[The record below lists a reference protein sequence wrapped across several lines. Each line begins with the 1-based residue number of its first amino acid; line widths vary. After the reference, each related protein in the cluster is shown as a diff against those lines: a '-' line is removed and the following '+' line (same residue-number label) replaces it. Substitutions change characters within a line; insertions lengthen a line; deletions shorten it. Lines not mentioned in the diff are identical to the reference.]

1 VLLSEKVPVAVNC
14 WEFPRAILGLVGVT
28 AIETRNAGVTVR
40 AVEPKMP
47 PEVAVIVA
55 VPTATGVALPLETA
69 ALLMAATEEAD
80 ELQVTDAVISCVVLS
95 EKVPVAVNC
104 WVVPRAMLGMV
115 GVTAMETRIAGVTVR
130 VVEPE
135 MPPDV
140 AVTVDV
146 PTATVVA
153 LPLVA
158 AALLMVATDVTDELQ
173 VTKVVRSCVVL
184 SEKVPVAVN
193 CWVVPRAMVGLV
205 RVTAID
211 TRNAGVIVRV
221 VEPEMLPGM
230 GCDTGNVAVIAVAPA
245 ATGDVLPFEPATL
258 LIAATDEDDELQV
271 TEAVRSCVVL
281 SENVPVAVNCWVV
294 PRAMLGLVGVTS
306 IETRNAGVTVRAVEP
321 VMPPD
326 VAVTVAVPTATEVAL
341 PLEPVTLL
349 MAATDIEDELQ
360 VTEVVRSCVVL
371 SENIPVAVNCWV
383 VPRAMLGLVGVTSME
398 TRNAGVTV
406 RAVEPEMPPEV
417 AVIVAVPT
425 ATGVALP
432 LETAASLIAAT
443 DVADELQVTE
453 AVRSCV
459 VLSENVPVA
468 VNCWVV
474 PRAMLGLVGVTAMET
489 RVADV
494 TDRVVEPETLP
505 DAAVIVAVPA
515 ATAVAFPLEPAASL
529 MATDAADVLQVTDV
543 VRSWVVLSEKVPVAV
558 NCWVVPRA
566 MLGLVGVT
574 AMETSVFSLPV
585 LPPPPPQ
592 PAKKTAI
599 NATSSRYVYDLF
611 FIVLI
616 PLESCDVSHF
626 STKTLPITFV
636 NSVF

>member
-1 VLLSEKVPVAVNC
+1 VAVNC

-193 CWVVPRAMVGLV
+193 CWVVPRAM
-205 RVTAID
+205 
-211 TRNAGVIVRV
+211 
-221 VEPEMLPGM
+221 
-230 GCDTGNVAVIAVAPA
+230 
-245 ATGDVLPFEPATL
+245 F
-258 LIAATDEDDELQV
+258 
-271 TEAVRSCVVL
+271 
-281 SENVPVAVNCWVV
+281 
-294 PRAMLGLVGVTS
+294 GLVGVTLM
-306 IETRNAGVTVRAVEP
+306 ERRNAGVTVRV
-321 VMPPD
+321 
-326 VAVTVAVPTATEVAL
+326 
-341 PLEPVTLL
+341 
-349 MAATDIEDELQ
+349 
-360 VTEVVRSCVVL
+360 
-371 SENIPVAVNCWV
+371 
-383 VPRAMLGLVGVTSME
+383 
-398 TRNAGVTV
+398 
-406 RAVEPEMPPEV
+406 VEPEMPPEV
-417 AVIVAVPT
+417 AVIVAVPA
-425 ATGVALP
+425 ATVVALP
-432 LETAASLIAAT
+432 LVPAVLLMVAT
-443 DVADELQVTE
+443 DAADELQVT
-453 AVRSCV
+453 
-459 VLSENVPVA
+459 
-468 VNCWVV
+468 
-474 PRAMLGLVGVTAMET
+474 
-489 RVADV
+489 
-494 TDRVVEPETLP
+494 
-505 DAAVIVAVPA
+505 DA
-515 ATAVAFPLEPAASL
+515 
-529 MATDAADVLQVTDV
+529 

-574 AMETSVFSLPV
+574 AMETRV
-585 LPPPPPQ
+585 
-592 PAKKTAI
+592 A
-599 NATSSRYVYDLF
+599 
-611 FIVLI
+611 
-616 PLESCDVSHF
+616 
-626 STKTLPITFV
+626 
-636 NSVF
+636 